1 MSKQAPSRETP
12 YAPGPVGPGSDN
24 RGEDGRQQSVAAYQ
38 SPHSAPHFGGEEI
51 KISSTKGIFTWA
63 PKRLTTTVAVFN
75 SAKIAI
81 IIRITIEAMV
91 VDCFFMEN
99 SPSCFL

>member
-1 MSKQAPSRETP
+1 MFSMVKKW
-12 YAPGPVGPGSDN
+12 
-24 RGEDGRQQSVAAYQ
+24 
-38 SPHSAPHFGGEEI
+38 
-51 KISSTKGIFTWA
+51 KINILASWA